1 MVSTNV
7 NRILSWPLQ
16 FVPAMV
22 VVVTLLLLWM
32 VLAPQ
37 VMGQTNAVQVT
48 PSVTQQTAPATMDL
62 SAIEALSD
70 LTMQLRGSR
79 EQLVAEWNSWVSETE
94 NASRPTAKM
103 IAKGKSVAAAMDDL
117 ASKMY
122 EAPRPAG
129 VRFQH
134 DQLSE
139 GYFYL
144 ATGMRYLV
152 LNAETGNSEYFIR
165 GTDSIN
171 EGALRVRQS
180 EEDLMDILTIKRF
193 SVQTAR

>member
-1 MVSTNV
+1 MVSSSV

-37 VMGQTNAVQVT
+37 VMGQTDTGQVT
-48 PSVTQQTAPATMDL
+48 PSVPQQTAAATMDL
-62 SAIEALSD
+62 SGVEALSS
-70 LTMQLRGSR
+70 LTMQLRDER
-79 EQLVAEWNSWVSETE
+79 EQLVSQWNSWVGEVGNT
-94 NASRPTAKM
+94 SRPTPRL
-103 IAKGKSVAAAMDDL
+103 IAQGKAIAAAMDDL

-129 VRFQH
+129 VRYQH

-139 GYFYL
+139 GYFYV
-144 ATGMRYLV
+144 ATGMRYLT

-165 GTDSIN
+165 GTESIN

-180 EEDLMDILTIKRF
+180 EEDLMDILTLKRF
-193 SVQTAR
+193 SVQSGR

>member
-1 MVSTNV
+1 MVASSI

-37 VMGQTNAVQVT
+37 VMGQTNTGQVT
-48 PSVTQQTAPATMDL
+48 PSATQQTASASMDL
-62 SAIEALSD
+62 SGIEALSS
-70 LTMQLRGSR
+70 LTMQLRDSR
-79 EQLVAEWNSWVSETE
+79 EQLVSQWNSWVGEIGSTTK
-94 NASRPTAKM
+94 PTPRL
-103 IAKGKSVAAAMDDL
+103 IAQGKSIAAAMDDL
-117 ASKMY
+117 ASTMY

-129 VRFQH
+129 VRYQH

-144 ATGMRYLV
+144 ATGMRYLI
-152 LNAETGNSEYFIR
+152 LNAETGNSDYFIR
-165 GTDSIN
+165 GSDSIN
-171 EGALRVRQS
+171 EGAIRVRQS

-193 SVQTAR
+193 SVQTGR